1 MNSEAAQA
9 EAEEVT
15 QAKTGPEAG
24 TNAEARPE
32 AGPEGQVGT
41 QPDAG
46 PQRSPAVLRR
56 RTLAAVALLLA
67 LVLGGAAFLLA
78 TARLNDTPA
87 ARNRALTDTAATT
100 EVIEDV
106 SGALTQVFSYTPAG
120 TDTTRQAARGL
131 LAGKAARQYGELFGQ
146 VEKRA
151 AEQKL
156 TLTTHVVRAGVT
168 RLTGHSAHLLV
179 FLDQVAERRGKPPA
193 TAAAQLSVTAEL
205 RGGRWQIVDIASR

>member
-9 EAEEVT
+9 EAEEVPEAEAGFT
-15 QAKTGPEAG
+15 PEAG
-24 TNAEARPE
+24 REVEAGFTPE
-32 AGPEGQVGT
+32 AGPER
-41 QPDAG
+41 P
-46 PQRSPAVLRR
+46 PLLRR
-56 RTLAAVALLLA
+56 RVATVALLLA

-78 TARLNDTPA
+78 AAELHDTPA
-87 ARNRALTDTAATT
+87 SRNRALTDTAATT

-106 SGALTQVFSYTPAG
+106 SGALTQVFSYTPSG
-120 TDTTRQAARGL
+120 TDTTRQAARSL

-168 RLTGHSAHLLV
+168 RLTGRSAHLLV
-179 FLDQVAERRGKPPA
+179 FLDQVAERRGKPA

-205 RGGRWQIVDIASR
+205 RGGRWLIVDIASR